1 MPKRT
6 DIKSILIVGSG
17 PIVIGQA
24 CEFDYSGTQACKA
37 LRENGYRVILV
48 NSNPATIMTDPEI
61 ADATYIEPVD
71 WTSLEKIIEKEK
83 PDAILPTMGG
93 QTGLN
98 VSLELAKRGILEK
111 HSVEMIGAN
120 REAIDNAEDRE
131 KFDKCIKELG
141 LETPRSG
148 FAHSMEDAWKIHK
161 DIGLPCVIR
170 PSFTMG
176 GTGGGIAYNLKE
188 FEEICMNGLKLSPT
202 KELLID
208 ESLVGW
214 KEFEMEVVRDKNDNC
229 IIVCSIE
236 NVDPMGVHTGDSITV
251 APAQTLT
258 DKEYQ
263 EMRDAS
269 FKILRRIGVE
279 TGGSN
284 VQFAVNPDTGRLVVI
299 EMNPRV
305 SRSSALASKAT
316 GFPIAKV
323 AALLAVGFT
332 LDELKND
339 ITNGKTPASFEP
351 TIDYVVTKI
360 PRFNFEKFPE
370 TDPRLTTQMKSVG
383 EVMAIGRNF
392 QESFQK
398 AIRSM
403 ENGLFGLSKI
413 LKDNEGNG
421 ALKLELST
429 PGEKRL
435 WYIADAFR
443 RGWSMEEIFV
453 SCKVDRWFLHQIKEI
468 IDLEKQIE
476 EIGLSQIDKNFMLQ
490 LKKKGFADAR
500 IASLLNIPEEDV
512 RNHRYNLDVH
522 PVFKR
527 VDSCSAEFDSTTNY
541 LYSTYDEEN
550 ESEVSENKKVIVL
563 GSGPNRIGQGIEFD
577 YCCVQ
582 AALAFREE
590 GVETIMINSNPET
603 VSTDFDV
610 SDKLYFEPIVAED
623 VFEIIRHENPEGVV
637 VQFGGQTPLK
647 LTDEFEKN
655 GVKILGTPPSSID
668 TAENRE
674 KFKSFLSEFNFLQP
688 ENRIAQ
694 TSSEAFDAVNELGYP
709 VIVRPSY
716 VLGGRAMELIYTDSD
731 LKNYLNNQLEISK
744 DNPLL
749 IEKFLDDAVELDID
763 IVCDGE
769 NALVGGVLQ
778 HIEEAGIHSGDSSC
792 SFPPYSVGDT
802 QLHTLKKEIKAV
814 AKKLNVVG
822 LMNAQV
828 AVKDDKFYM
837 IEVNPRASRTIPFLS
852 KCIGNSLAKIASKV
866 ILGRSLKD
874 LGLTDEIMPTNYAVK
889 APVFPFN
896 KFRKVDPILG
906 PEMKS
911 TGEVMGRGDTFGE
924 AFGKAVKGAGE
935 SIPSSGNVFV
945 SVKDNDKKYLP
956 SLCGKLEKLGF
967 TIVATKGTA
976 EALKDTNI
984 KVKLINKVLEGR
996 PHIVDAI
1003 LNKEI
1008 DMIINTTEGRQS
1020 IKDSFSIRRSA
1031 LEHSVLFTTTV
1042 SGGFAIVESLE
1053 KGVENWTYKPLQET

>member
-1 MPKRT
+1 MPKREDLKT
-6 DIKSILIVGSG
+6 ILIVGSG
-17 PIVIGQA
+17 PIIIGQA

-37 LRENGYRVILV
+37 LRENGYRVVLV

-71 WTSLEKIIEKEK
+71 WQSLEKIIEKEK

-131 KFDKCIKELG
+131 KFDNCMKELG

-148 FAHSMEDAWKIHK
+148 FAHSMEDAWKIYK

-269 FKILRRIGVE
+269 FKVLRKIGVE

-284 VQFAVNPDTGRLVVI
+284 VQFAQDPETGRLVVI

-323 AALLAVGFT
+323 AALLAVGYT

-339 ITNGKTPASFEP
+339 ITDGKTPASFEP

-370 TDPRLTTQMKSVG
+370 TDSRLTTQMKSVG

-403 ENGLFGLSKI
+403 ENGLVGLSSI
-413 LKDNEGNG
+413 LKENEGNG

-429 PGEKRL
+429 PGESRL
-435 WYIADAFR
+435 WFIADAFR
-443 RGWSMEEIFV
+443 RGWSMQEIFD
-453 SCKVDRWFLHQIKEI
+453 SCQVDKWFLHQIREI
-468 IDLEKQIE
+468 VNEEKIISESNLSAIDQTTMK
-476 EIGLSQIDKNFMLQ
+476 SY
-490 LKKKGFADAR
+490 KKKGFSDAR
-500 IASLLNIPEEDV
+500 MADLLNIKEQEV
-512 RNHRYNLDVH
+512 RNHRYELDVH
-522 PVFKR
+522 PVFKK
-527 VDSCSAEFDSTTNY
+527 VDSCAAEFDSTTNY
-541 LYSTYDEEN
+541 LYSTYDEFN
-550 ESEVSENKKVIVL
+550 ESEVSEKKKVIVL

-582 AALAFREE
+582 AAMAFREE
-590 GVETIMINSNPET
+590 NIETIMINSNPET

-623 VFEIIRHENPEGVV
+623 VLEIIRHENPYGVV

-655 GVKILGTPPSSID
+655 GVKILGTSPSAID

-674 KFKSFLSEFNFLQP
+674 KFKAFLSDFNFLQP

-694 TSSEAFDAVNELGYP
+694 SVEEAYKSVNDLSYP

-716 VLGGRAMELIYTDSD
+716 VLGGRAMELIYTDND
-731 LKNYLNNQLEISK
+731 LKNYLTKVALISPE
-744 DNPLL
+744 NPLL

-763 IVCDGE
+763 VICDGE
-769 NALVGGVLQ
+769 KTLIGGVLQ

-828 AVKDDKFYM
+828 AIKDDKFYM

-866 ILGRSLKD
+866 ILGKTLD
-874 LGLTDEIMPTNYAVK
+874 ELGLSAEIMPTNYAVK

-911 TGEVMGRGDTFGE
+911 TGEVMGRGDCFGE
-924 AFGKAVKGAGE
+924 AYGKAVKGAGE
-935 SIPSSGNVFV
+935 SIPKEGNVFV

-956 SLCGKLEKLGF
+956 DLCTKLTKLGF
-967 TIVATKGTA
+967 KIVATKGTA
-976 EALKDTNI
+976 EALEGTGINV
-984 KVKLINKVLEGR
+984 KVINKVLEGR

-1003 LNKEI
+1003 LNNEI

-1031 LEHSVLFTTTV
+1031 LEHNIFFTTTV

-1053 KGVENWTYKPLQET
+1053 KGVENWEYKPLQLS

>member
-1 MPKRT
+1 MPKREDLKT
-6 DIKSILIVGSG
+6 ILIVGSG
-17 PIVIGQA
+17 PIIIGQA

-37 LRENGYRVILV
+37 LRENGYRVVLV

-71 WTSLEKIIEKEK
+71 WQSLEKIIEKEK

-131 KFDKCIKELG
+131 KFDNCMKELG

-148 FAHSMEDAWKIHK
+148 FAHSMEDAWKIYK

-269 FKILRRIGVE
+269 FKVLRKIGVE

-284 VQFAVNPDTGRLVVI
+284 VQFAQDPETGRLVVI

-323 AALLAVGFT
+323 AALLAVGYT

-339 ITNGKTPASFEP
+339 ITDGKTPASFEP

-370 TDPRLTTQMKSVG
+370 TDSRLTTQMKSVG

-403 ENGLFGLSKI
+403 ENGLVGLSSI
-413 LKDNEGNG
+413 LKENEGNG

-429 PGEKRL
+429 PGESRL
-435 WYIADAFR
+435 WFIADAFR
-443 RGWSMEEIFV
+443 RGWSMQEIFD
-453 SCKVDRWFLHQIKEI
+453 SCQVDKWFLHQIREI
-468 IDLEKQIE
+468 VNEEKIISE
-476 EIGLSQIDKNFMLQ
+476 SNLSAIDKTTMKSY
-490 LKKKGFADAR
+490 KKKGFSDAR
-500 IASLLNIPEEDV
+500 MADLLNIKEQEV
-512 RNHRYNLDVH
+512 RNHRYELEVH
-522 PVFKR
+522 PVFKK
-527 VDSCSAEFDSTTNY
+527 VDSCAAEFDSTTNY
-541 LYSTYDEEN
+541 LYSTYDEFN
-550 ESEVSENKKVIVL
+550 ESEVSDKKKVIVL

-590 GVETIMINSNPET
+590 NIETIMINSNPET

-623 VFEIIRHENPEGVV
+623 VLEIIRHENPYGVV

-655 GVKILGTPPSSID
+655 GVKILGTSPSAID

-674 KFKSFLSEFNFLQP
+674 KFKAFLSDFNFLQP

-694 TSSEAFDAVNELGYP
+694 SVEEAYKSVNELNYP

-716 VLGGRAMELIYTDSD
+716 VLGGRAMELIYTDND
-731 LKNYLNNQLEISK
+731 LKNYLTKFAVISPE
-744 DNPLL
+744 NPLL

-763 IVCDGE
+763 VVCDGE
-769 NALVGGVLQ
+769 KTLIGGVLQ

-828 AVKDDKFYM
+828 AIKDDKFYM

-866 ILGRSLKD
+866 ILGKTLD
-874 LGLTDEIMPTNYAVK
+874 ELGISAEIMPTNYAVK

-911 TGEVMGRGDTFGE
+911 TGEVMGRGDCFGE
-924 AFGKAVKGAGE
+924 AYGKAIKGAGDI
-935 SIPSSGNVFV
+935 IPKDGNVFV

-956 SLCGKLEKLGF
+956 DLCTKLTKLGF
-967 TIVATKGTA
+967 KIVATKGTA
-976 EALKDTNI
+976 EALEETGINV
-984 KVKLINKVLEGR
+984 KVINKVLEGR

-1003 LNKEI
+1003 LNNEI

-1031 LEHSVLFTTTV
+1031 LEHNIFFTTTV

-1053 KGVENWTYKPLQET
+1053 KGVENWEYKPLQLS